1 MEPAFTHKYS
11 VGAVLGKGG
20 FGIVYAG
27 IRRGD
32 GAPVA
37 VKHVPRDR
45 VIDWTKVRVLWCY
58 LGFCQLSFFLRLT
71 VLRFHLS

>member
-45 VIDWTKVRVLWCY
+45 VIDWTKVRVLWC
-58 LGFCQLSFFLRLT
+58 
-71 VLRFHLS
+71 